1 MSFIKASD
9 AIEGGIIPEE
19 VIGIVK
25 WEVYSNNSTTTWACW
40 EIWTLKDGNQS
51 ILIVNKTTVGFQVK
65 CWHILQDW
73 SCGYLS
79 HVNWEKSQCPLFA
92 FHELIPQ

>member
-1 MSFIKASD
+1 VSFIKASD

-65 CWHILQDW
+65 CW
-73 SCGYLS
+73 
-79 HVNWEKSQCPLFA
+79 
-92 FHELIPQ
+92 